1 MSNVTAESMYTS
13 LEGKRYQY
21 LDRARQASKLT
32 LPYLMPDEGFGSH
45 SRLDTPFQGVGARG
59 TNNLASKLLTT
70 FGFS

>member
-45 SRLDTPFQGVGARG
+45 SRLD
-59 TNNLASKLLTT
+59 LSLIHI
-70 FGFS
+70 